1 MPRKLT
7 EEQLDSWNRDG
18 YLVLKN
24 ALTRKDVSE
33 LRSDVD
39 RLYRKV
45 SRKKGKSHRRDST
58 KETYWP
64 IAVGSFASSTTAPR
78 SALFDS

>member
-33 LRSDVD
+33 LR
-39 RLYRKV
+39 
-45 SRKKGKSHRRDST
+45 
-58 KETYWP
+58 
-64 IAVGSFASSTTAPR
+64 
-78 SALFDS
+78 